1 MKHSVPCFR
10 NIPVAKKFIDKRV
23 EGGGWGISRLY
34 IEIFL
39 PHSAK
44 KFRRG
49 ILYCCN
55 NFGYRKI
62 LDKRGGGS
70 IKFFR
75 GKIFCI
81 TVPKVSVGET
91 FSVALIS
98 GIEKFWIREGV
109 GSIKIFSR
117 KFFVSQCQKFP

>member
-23 EGGGWGISRLY
+23 EGGGEFQGFLSKFFCLTVPKNSVGESFTVAIISGI
-34 IEIFL
+34 E
-39 PHSAK
+39 
-44 KFRRG
+44 KFW
-49 ILYCCN
+49 I
-55 NFGYRKI
+55 
-62 LDKRGGGS
+62 RGGGS

-75 GKIFCI
+75 GKFFCI

-98 GIEKFWIREGV
+98 GIENFWIREGV